1 MKISKINFY
10 RLKSGVTI
18 VSLITSDGIEGLGQF
33 INFSYKSQKFYFDE
47 LLKPKLLNKKIN
59 IKTIWQEL
67 YWYAHGRNGW
77 IQLISAVDIA
87 IHDIASKTAKKPL
100 WKYLNLKL
108 NKKSQMYWSIGHGYK
123 KTIYE
128 MQKKIDLGLKLGFKA
143 FKIRM
148 DWHELRTDL
157 NLKKDFNML
166 KTIKSMMPNQFYL
179 AFDANGGYSVKKA
192 IYQGKRFE
200 ELGGISHFE
209 EPVATNDLL
218 GLGEVVKQLKIPIS
232 FGEYEKTASRF
243 LEIIKISNPKIIQ
256 PDILN
261 VGGIGQTLEVIKLA
275 KKYNK
280 KIMPH
285 SPDIGIL
292 CFASL
297 HLSGE
302 YSKLP
307 HEFSPEI
314 YKYQMTK
321 HNRIFNENILPL
333 NGDLSLYEG
342 KHGIGLSLNKKE
354 LKKQLA

>member
-1 MKISKINFY
+1 MKISKVNFY

-18 VSLITSDGIEGLGQF
+18 ISLITTDGIEGLGQF
-33 INFSYKSQKFYFDE
+33 INFSFKSQKSYFDE
-47 LLKPKLLNKKIN
+47 LLKPKLINKKIDP
-59 IKTIWQEL
+59 KTIWQEL
-67 YWYAHGRNGW
+67 FWYAHGRNGW

-87 IHDIASKTAKKPL
+87 IHDILSKSKKKPL
-100 WKYLNLKL
+100 YKYLKLKL
-108 NKKSQMYWSIGHGYK
+108 KKKNQMYWSIGHGYK

-128 MQKKIDLGLKLGFKA
+128 MQKKIEIGLKLGFEA

-148 DWHELRTDL
+148 DWHELRTDV
-157 NLKKDFNML
+157 NLKKDFKML
-166 KTIKSMMPNQFYL
+166 KSIKSMMPKKFYL
-179 AFDANGGYSVKKA
+179 GFDANGGYSVKKA

-200 ELGGISHFE
+200 DLGGISHFE
-209 EPVATNDLL
+209 EPIATNDLF
-218 GLGEVVKQLKIPIS
+218 GLREVVKNLKIPVS
-232 FGEYEKTASRF
+232 FGEYEKTVSRF
-243 LEIIKISNPKIIQ
+243 LEIIKISNLDIIQ

-261 VGGIGQTLEVIKLA
+261 VGGIDQTLKVIKLA
-275 KKYNK
+275 KKHKK

-314 YKYQMTK
+314 YKYQMK
-321 HNRIFNENILPL
+321 EHDKIFNENILPI
-333 NGDLSLYEG
+333 NGGIVLDEKKY
-342 KHGIGLSLNKKE
+342 GIGLSLNKRE
-354 LKKQLA
+354 LKKQLV